1 MNELL
6 SKIKKL
12 NWVLSESTTGN
23 LSFSDLSGFLSEIND
38 SNLYILDNSGKV
50 LGVSYR
56 MEDDTS
62 TFSDESGLEKVPEEH
77 NRNFLKVNE
86 TRANVFGEELK
97 EILGNDY
104 ELTGK
109 YHTLIPCICGGV
121 RLGTILLTR
130 YEQPFN
136 EEEIA
141 LCELGATVVAL
152 EMQRNAAAGRA
163 KERSLK
169 LACEMAFETLSFSER
184 DALEKILDSVGEDE
198 CIIVASKI
206 ASKYKLTNS
215 VIVSALKKLESAGL
229 LETKSL
235 GMKGTYIRIINPY
248 LRDTVENAK
257 I

>member
-6 SKIKKL
+6 LKIKKL
-12 NWVLSESTTGN
+12 NWVLSESTTGS

-38 SNLYILDNSGKV
+38 SNFYILDNSGKV
-50 LGVSYR
+50 IGVSYNK
-56 MEDDTS
+56 EDDTS
-62 TFSDESGLEKVPEEH
+62 TVSDESGLEKVPEEH
-77 NRNFLKVNE
+77 NRNFLKVSE
-86 TRANVFGEELK
+86 TLANAFGEEIK
-97 EILGNDY
+97 KILGKDY

-109 YHTLIPCICGGV
+109 YHTIIPCICGGV

-130 YEQPFN
+130 YEQPFD
-136 EEEIA
+136 EEDIA

-152 EMQRNAAAGRA
+152 EMQRNAAATRA

-169 LACEMAFETLSFSER
+169 LACEMAFDTLSFSEK
-184 DALEKILDSVGEDE
+184 DALEKILDSFEE
-198 CIIVASKI
+198 NESIIVASKI
-206 ASKYKLTNS
+206 ASRYGLTNS

-235 GMKGTYIRIINPY
+235 GMKGTYIRVVSSY
-248 LRDTVENAK
+248 LRDMVENAK

>member
-1 MNELL
+1 MNGLL

-12 NWVLSESTTGN
+12 NWVLSESTTGS
-23 LSFSDLSGFLSEIND
+23 LSFMDLSRFLSEIND
-38 SNLYILDNSGKV
+38 ANLYILDSLGNV
-50 LGVSYR
+50 LGVSYNVAV
-56 MEDDTS
+56 DTS
-62 TFSDESGLEKVPEEH
+62 TVADESGLERVPEEH
-77 NRNFLKVNE
+77 NRSFQLLNE
-86 TRANVFGEELK
+86 TSANIYGDDLK

-109 YHTLIPCICGGV
+109 YHTVIPCICGGI
-121 RLGTILLTR
+121 RLGTMLLTR
-130 YEQPFN
+130 YEQEFN

-152 EMQRNAAAGRA
+152 QMQRNLAANRA
-163 KERSLK
+163 KERSMK
-169 LACEMAFETLSFSER
+169 LACEMALETLSFSER
-184 DALEKILDSVGEDE
+184 DALEKILESFDE
-198 CIIVASKI
+198 EEHIIVASKI
-206 ASKYKLTNS
+206 AGKYKLTNS

-248 LRDTVENAK
+248 LRDMVNNAK